1 MSLPRNTKQDVKVDI
16 KEGDT
21 IWDLSQKLGVDV
33 GAASGYKSGDPNLI
47 YPGEQLTFKDVS
59 LDKYAQFAEDRL
71 KSAGMD
77 NPEHSVPD
85 MLKENADAAKKN
97 MEDKIQQSQQSSQSQ
112 ASNQSAADN
121 KAKAQ
126 RERADS
132 KAAQLNDTTKS
143 HDVAAANADKAAK
156 EKALKDAQAGAS
168 VSGQAQHGSASQMP
182 GSHGA
187 VDMDAAKKS
196 MSDAAKAEQN
206 KKAAKEQSVSKDNK
220 TKSTNENVPQ
230 TNADKFKSALSAD
243 NDEYR
248 SWAQSRELDPRMF
261 KYRYE
266 SDPQG
271 VTKQYADDFGNY
283 SKQYQ
288 QEHAKAEASP
298 KSVDKPKYTGKEAQK
313 PQVKQNLK
321 PDSIHPT
328 DKDRI
333 QQQGNYTGVIL
344 GDARNRAASFASPAA
359 DHADTKAMAAVA
371 GMSAASKGISQSNHQ
386 AKETAEQ
393 NLKKPIQDAADKAIH
408 KMNEKIAKKNVF
420 QMSADMNRGN
430 DSKAREREGSAERLR
445 SQHLQD
451 AMQHMMGGMALGNDS
466 REMSA

>member
-71 KSAGMD
+71 KSAGMN

-85 MLKENADAAKKN
+85 MLKENADAAKNN
-97 MEDKIQQSQQSSQSQ
+97 MEDKVQQSQQQQSQ
-112 ASNQSAADN
+112 AQSNGKQVPKGMFADPERSD
-121 KAKAQ
+121 KDAQ
-126 RERADS
+126 R
-132 KAAQLNDTTKS
+132 K
-143 HDVAAANADKAAK
+143 
-156 EKALKDAQAGAS
+156 KALKDAQAGAS
-168 VSGQAQHGSASQMP
+168 VSGEAQYKYPSRGMP

-187 VDMDAAKKS
+187 VDMNAAKKA
-196 MSDAAKAEQN
+196 MSDAAKDAQD
-206 KKAAKEQSVSKDNK
+206 KKVVKEQSQHKDNK
-220 TKSTNENVPQ
+220 TKSTQEKAPQ

-288 QEHAKAEASP
+288 QEHAK
-298 KSVDKPKYTGKEAQK
+298 T
-313 PQVKQNLK
+313 
-321 PDSIHPT
+321 
-328 DKDRI
+328 KD
-333 QQQGNYTGVIL
+333 
-344 GDARNRAASFASPAA
+344 GDARNRAASFTAPAADKSQSVSA

-371 GMSAASKGISQSNHQ
+371 GMSSASKGISQSNHQ

-430 DSKAREREGSAERLR
+430 DALSREREGSAERSR

-451 AMQHMMGGMALGNDS
+451 AMQHMMSGMALGNDS

>member
-47 YPGEQLTFKDVS
+47 YPGEQLTFKGVS

-71 KSAGMD
+71 KSAGMN

-97 MEDKIQQSQQSSQSQ
+97 MEDKVQQSQQQQSQ
-112 ASNQSAADN
+112 AQSNGKQVPKGMFADPERSD
-121 KAKAQ
+121 KDAQ
-126 RERADS
+126 R
-132 KAAQLNDTTKS
+132 K
-143 HDVAAANADKAAK
+143 
-156 EKALKDAQAGAS
+156 KALKDAHAGAS
-168 VSGQAQHGSASQMP
+168 VSGEAQYKYPSRGMP

-187 VDMDAAKKS
+187 VDMNAAKKA
-196 MSDAAKAEQN
+196 MSDAAKDAQD
-206 KKAAKEQSVSKDNK
+206 KKVVKEQSQHKDNK
-220 TKSTNENVPQ
+220 TKSTQEKAPQ

-288 QEHAKAEASP
+288 QEHAKAEAKS
-298 KSVDKPKYTGKEAQK
+298 KSVEKTKDTGKEAQK

-333 QQQGNYTGVIL
+333 QQQGNYTGVTL
-344 GDARNRAASFASPAA
+344 GDARNRAASFTPPAA
-359 DHADTKAMAAVA
+359 DRADTKAMAAVA
-371 GMSAASKGISQSNHQ
+371 GMSSASKGISQSNHQ
-386 AKETAEQ
+386 AKEMAEQ

-430 DSKAREREGSAERLR
+430 NALSREHEGSAERSR

-451 AMQHMMGGMALGNDS
+451 AMQHMMNGMALGNDS

>member
-71 KSAGMD
+71 KSAGMN

-85 MLKENADAAKKN
+85 MLKENVDAAKKN
-97 MEDKIQQSQQSSQSQ
+97 MEDKVQQSQQQQSQ
-112 ASNQSAADN
+112 AQSNGKQVPKGMFADPERSD
-121 KAKAQ
+121 KDAQ
-126 RERADS
+126 R
-132 KAAQLNDTTKS
+132 K
-143 HDVAAANADKAAK
+143 
-156 EKALKDAQAGAS
+156 KALKDAHAGAS
-168 VSGQAQHGSASQMP
+168 VSGEAQYKYPSRGML

-187 VDMDAAKKS
+187 VDMNAAKKA
-196 MSDAAKAEQN
+196 MSDAAKDAQD
-206 KKAAKEQSVSKDNK
+206 KKVVKEQSQHKDNK
-220 TKSTNENVPQ
+220 TKSTQEKAPQ

-288 QEHAKAEASP
+288 Q
-298 KSVDKPKYTGKEAQK
+298 
-313 PQVKQNLK
+313 
-321 PDSIHPT
+321 
-328 DKDRI
+328 
-333 QQQGNYTGVIL
+333 QGNYTGVTL
-344 GDARNRAASFASPAA
+344 GDARNRAASFTPPAA

-393 NLKKPIQDAADKAIH
+393 NLNKPIQDAADKAIH

-430 DSKAREREGSAERLR
+430 DALSREREGSAERSR

-451 AMQHMMGGMALGNDS
+451 AMQHMMSGMALGNDS
-466 REMSA
+466 REMRA

>member
-71 KSAGMD
+71 KSAGMN
-77 NPEHSVPD
+77 NPERSVPD

-97 MEDKIQQSQQSSQSQ
+97 MEDKVQQSQQQQSQ
-112 ASNQSAADN
+112 AQSNGKQVPKGMFADPERSD
-121 KAKAQ
+121 KDAQ
-126 RERADS
+126 R
-132 KAAQLNDTTKS
+132 K
-143 HDVAAANADKAAK
+143 
-156 EKALKDAQAGAS
+156 KALKDAQAGAS
-168 VSGQAQHGSASQMP
+168 VSGEAQYKSSSRAKQMP

-187 VDMDAAKKS
+187 VDMNAAKKA
-196 MSDAAKAEQN
+196 MSDAAKDAQD
-206 KKAAKEQSVSKDNK
+206 KKVVKEQSQHKDNK
-220 TKSTNENVPQ
+220 TKSTQEKAPQ

-288 QEHAKAEASP
+288 QEHAK
-298 KSVDKPKYTGKEAQK
+298 T
-313 PQVKQNLK
+313 
-321 PDSIHPT
+321 
-328 DKDRI
+328 KD
-333 QQQGNYTGVIL
+333 
-344 GDARNRAASFASPAA
+344 GDARNRAASFTAPAADKSQSVSA

-371 GMSAASKGISQSNHQ
+371 GMSSASKGISQSNHQ

-430 DSKAREREGSAERLR
+430 DALSREREGSAERSR

>member
-71 KSAGMD
+71 KSAGMN

-97 MEDKIQQSQQSSQSQ
+97 MEDKVQQSQQQPSQ
-112 ASNQSAADN
+112 AQSNGKQVPKGMFADPERSD
-121 KAKAQ
+121 KDAQ
-126 RERADS
+126 R
-132 KAAQLNDTTKS
+132 K
-143 HDVAAANADKAAK
+143 
-156 EKALKDAQAGAS
+156 KALKDAHAGAS
-168 VSGQAQHGSASQMP
+168 VSGEAQYKYPSRGML

-187 VDMDAAKKS
+187 VDMNAAKKA
-196 MSDAAKAEQN
+196 MSDAAKDAQD
-206 KKAAKEQSVSKDNK
+206 KKVVKEQSQHKDNK
-220 TKSTNENVPQ
+220 TKSTQEKAPQ

-288 QEHAKAEASP
+288 Q
-298 KSVDKPKYTGKEAQK
+298 
-313 PQVKQNLK
+313 
-321 PDSIHPT
+321 
-328 DKDRI
+328 
-333 QQQGNYTGVIL
+333 QGNYTGVTL
-344 GDARNRAASFASPAA
+344 GDARNRAASFTPPAA

-430 DSKAREREGSAERLR
+430 DALSREREGSAERSR

-451 AMQHMMGGMALGNDS
+451 AMQHMMSGMALGNDS
-466 REMSA
+466 REMRA

>member
-71 KSAGMD
+71 KSAGMN
-77 NPEHSVPD
+77 NPERSVPD
-85 MLKENADAAKKN
+85 MLKENADAAKNN
-97 MEDKIQQSQQSSQSQ
+97 MEDKVQQSQQQQSQ
-112 ASNQSAADN
+112 AQSNGKQVPKGMFADPERSD
-121 KAKAQ
+121 KDAQ
-126 RERADS
+126 R
-132 KAAQLNDTTKS
+132 K
-143 HDVAAANADKAAK
+143 
-156 EKALKDAQAGAS
+156 KALKDAHAGAS
-168 VSGQAQHGSASQMP
+168 VSGETQYKYPSRGMP
-182 GSHGA
+182 GSHGV
-187 VDMDAAKKS
+187 VDMNAAKKA
-196 MSDAAKAEQN
+196 MSDAAKDAQD
-206 KKAAKEQSVSKDNK
+206 KKVVKEQSQHKDNK
-220 TKSTNENVPQ
+220 TKSTQEKAPQ

-288 QEHAKAEASP
+288 QEHAK
-298 KSVDKPKYTGKEAQK
+298 T
-313 PQVKQNLK
+313 
-321 PDSIHPT
+321 
-328 DKDRI
+328 KD
-333 QQQGNYTGVIL
+333 
-344 GDARNRAASFASPAA
+344 GDARNRAASFTAPAADKSQSVSA

-371 GMSAASKGISQSNHQ
+371 GMSSASKGISQSNHQ

-430 DSKAREREGSAERLR
+430 DALSREREGSAERSR

>member
-47 YPGEQLTFKDVS
+47 YPGEQLTFKGVS

-71 KSAGMD
+71 KSTGMN
-77 NPEHSVPD
+77 NPEHSVPN

-97 MEDKIQQSQQSSQSQ
+97 MEDKVQQSQQQQSQ
-112 ASNQSAADN
+112 AQSNGKQVPKGMFADPERSD
-121 KAKAQ
+121 KDAQ
-126 RERADS
+126 R
-132 KAAQLNDTTKS
+132 K
-143 HDVAAANADKAAK
+143 
-156 EKALKDAQAGAS
+156 KALKDAHAGAS
-168 VSGQAQHGSASQMP
+168 VSGEAQHKYPSRGMP

-187 VDMDAAKKS
+187 VDMNAAKKA
-196 MSDAAKAEQN
+196 MSDAAKDAQD
-206 KKAAKEQSVSKDNK
+206 KKAVKEQSQHKDNK
-220 TKSTNENVPQ
+220 TKSTQEKAPR

-248 SWAQSRELDPRMF
+248 SWAQSRKLDPRMF
-261 KYRYE
+261 RFRYE
-266 SDPQG
+266 YDPQG

-283 SKQYQ
+283 SKHYQ
-288 QEHAKAEASP
+288 QEHAKL
-298 KSVDKPKYTGKEAQK
+298 D
-313 PQVKQNLK
+313 
-321 PDSIHPT
+321 
-328 DKDRI
+328 
-333 QQQGNYTGVIL
+333 GV
-344 GDARNRAASFASPAA
+344 RNRAASFTPPAA

-371 GMSAASKGISQSNHQ
+371 GMSSASKGISQSNHQ

-430 DSKAREREGSAERLR
+430 NALSREHEGSAERSR

-451 AMQHMMGGMALGNDS
+451 AMQHMMNGMALGNDS

>member
-71 KSAGMD
+71 KSAGMN

-97 MEDKIQQSQQSSQSQ
+97 MEDKVQQSQQQQSQ
-112 ASNQSAADN
+112 AQSNGKQVPKGMFADPERSD
-121 KAKAQ
+121 KDAQ
-126 RERADS
+126 R
-132 KAAQLNDTTKS
+132 K
-143 HDVAAANADKAAK
+143 
-156 EKALKDAQAGAS
+156 KALKDAHAGAS
-168 VSGQAQHGSASQMP
+168 VSGEAQYKYPSRGMP

-187 VDMDAAKKS
+187 VDMNAAKKA
-196 MSDAAKAEQN
+196 MSDAAKDAQD
-206 KKAAKEQSVSKDNK
+206 KKVVKEQSQHKDNK
-220 TKSTNENVPQ
+220 TKSTQEKAPQ

-288 QEHAKAEASP
+288 Q
-298 KSVDKPKYTGKEAQK
+298 
-313 PQVKQNLK
+313 
-321 PDSIHPT
+321 
-328 DKDRI
+328 
-333 QQQGNYTGVIL
+333 QGNYTGVTL
-344 GDARNRAASFASPAA
+344 GDARNRAASFTPPAA

-393 NLKKPIQDAADKAIH
+393 NLNKPIQDAADKAIH

-430 DSKAREREGSAERLR
+430 DALSREREGSAERSR

-451 AMQHMMGGMALGNDS
+451 AMQHMMSGMALGNDS
-466 REMSA
+466 REMRA

>member
-71 KSAGMD
+71 KSAGMN

-97 MEDKIQQSQQSSQSQ
+97 MEDKVQQSQQQQSQ
-112 ASNQSAADN
+112 AQSNGKQVPKGMFADPERSD
-121 KAKAQ
+121 KDAQ
-126 RERADS
+126 R
-132 KAAQLNDTTKS
+132 K
-143 HDVAAANADKAAK
+143 
-156 EKALKDAQAGAS
+156 KALKDAHAGAS
-168 VSGQAQHGSASQMP
+168 VSGEAQYKYPSRGMP

-187 VDMDAAKKS
+187 VDMNAAKKA
-196 MSDAAKAEQN
+196 MSDAAKDAQD
-206 KKAAKEQSVSKDNK
+206 KKVVKEQSQHKDNK
-220 TKSTNENVPQ
+220 TKSTQEKAPQ

-288 QEHAKAEASP
+288 Q
-298 KSVDKPKYTGKEAQK
+298 
-313 PQVKQNLK
+313 
-321 PDSIHPT
+321 
-328 DKDRI
+328 
-333 QQQGNYTGVIL
+333 QGNYTGVTL
-344 GDARNRAASFASPAA
+344 GDARNRAASFTPPAA

-393 NLKKPIQDAADKAIH
+393 NLKTPIQDAADKAIH

-430 DSKAREREGSAERLR
+430 DALSREREGSAERSR

-451 AMQHMMGGMALGNDS
+451 AMQHMMSGMALGNDS
-466 REMSA
+466 REMRA

>member
-71 KSAGMD
+71 KSAGMN

-97 MEDKIQQSQQSSQSQ
+97 MEDKVQQSQQQQSQ
-112 ASNQSAADN
+112 AQSNGKQVPKGMFADPERSD
-121 KAKAQ
+121 KDAQ
-126 RERADS
+126 R
-132 KAAQLNDTTKS
+132 K
-143 HDVAAANADKAAK
+143 
-156 EKALKDAQAGAS
+156 KALKDAHAGAS
-168 VSGQAQHGSASQMP
+168 VSGEAQYKYPSRGMP

-187 VDMDAAKKS
+187 VDMNAAKKA
-196 MSDAAKAEQN
+196 MSDAAKDAQD
-206 KKAAKEQSVSKDNK
+206 KKVVKEQSQHKDNK
-220 TKSTNENVPQ
+220 TKSTQEKAPQ

-288 QEHAKAEASP
+288 QEHAK
-298 KSVDKPKYTGKEAQK
+298 T
-313 PQVKQNLK
+313 
-321 PDSIHPT
+321 
-328 DKDRI
+328 KD
-333 QQQGNYTGVIL
+333 
-344 GDARNRAASFASPAA
+344 GDARNRAASFTAPAADKSQSVSA

-371 GMSAASKGISQSNHQ
+371 GMSSASKGISQSNHQ

-430 DSKAREREGSAERLR
+430 DALSREREGSAERSR

>member
-71 KSAGMD
+71 KSAGMN
-77 NPEHSVPD
+77 NPERSVPD
-85 MLKENADAAKKN
+85 MLKENADAAKNN
-97 MEDKIQQSQQSSQSQ
+97 MEDKVQQSQQQQSQ
-112 ASNQSAADN
+112 AQSNGKQVPKGMFADPERSD
-121 KAKAQ
+121 KDAQ
-126 RERADS
+126 R
-132 KAAQLNDTTKS
+132 K
-143 HDVAAANADKAAK
+143 
-156 EKALKDAQAGAS
+156 KALKDAHAGAS
-168 VSGQAQHGSASQMP
+168 VSGEAQYKYPSRGMP

-187 VDMDAAKKS
+187 VDMNAAKKA
-196 MSDAAKAEQN
+196 MSDAAKDAQD
-206 KKAAKEQSVSKDNK
+206 KKVVKEQSQHKDNK
-220 TKSTNENVPQ
+220 TKSTQEKAPQ

-288 QEHAKAEASP
+288 QEHAK
-298 KSVDKPKYTGKEAQK
+298 T
-313 PQVKQNLK
+313 
-321 PDSIHPT
+321 
-328 DKDRI
+328 KD
-333 QQQGNYTGVIL
+333 
-344 GDARNRAASFASPAA
+344 GDARNRAASFTAPAADKSQSVSA

-371 GMSAASKGISQSNHQ
+371 GMSSASKGISQSNHQ

-430 DSKAREREGSAERLR
+430 DALSREREGSAERSR

>member
-71 KSAGMD
+71 KSAGMN
-77 NPEHSVPD
+77 NPERSVPD
-85 MLKENADAAKKN
+85 MLKENADAAKNN
-97 MEDKIQQSQQSSQSQ
+97 MEDKVQQSQQQQSQ
-112 ASNQSAADN
+112 AQSNGKQVPKGMFADPERSD
-121 KAKAQ
+121 KDAQ
-126 RERADS
+126 R
-132 KAAQLNDTTKS
+132 K
-143 HDVAAANADKAAK
+143 
-156 EKALKDAQAGAS
+156 KALKDAQAGAS
-168 VSGQAQHGSASQMP
+168 VSGEAQYKYPSRGMP

-187 VDMDAAKKS
+187 VDMNAAKKA
-196 MSDAAKAEQN
+196 MSDAAKDAQD
-206 KKAAKEQSVSKDNK
+206 KKVVKEQSQHKDNK
-220 TKSTNENVPQ
+220 TKSTQEKAPQ

-288 QEHAKAEASP
+288 QEHAK
-298 KSVDKPKYTGKEAQK
+298 T
-313 PQVKQNLK
+313 
-321 PDSIHPT
+321 
-328 DKDRI
+328 KD
-333 QQQGNYTGVIL
+333 
-344 GDARNRAASFASPAA
+344 GDARNRAASFTAPAADKSQSVSA

-371 GMSAASKGISQSNHQ
+371 GMSSASKGISQSNHQ

-430 DSKAREREGSAERLR
+430 DALSREREGSAERSR

>member
-71 KSAGMD
+71 KSAGMN

-97 MEDKIQQSQQSSQSQ
+97 MEDKVQQSQQQQSQ
-112 ASNQSAADN
+112 AQSNGKQVPKGMFADPERSD
-121 KAKAQ
+121 KDAQ
-126 RERADS
+126 R
-132 KAAQLNDTTKS
+132 K
-143 HDVAAANADKAAK
+143 
-156 EKALKDAQAGAS
+156 KALKDAHAGAS
-168 VSGQAQHGSASQMP
+168 VSGEAQYKYPSRGMP

-187 VDMDAAKKS
+187 VDMNAAKKA
-196 MSDAAKAEQN
+196 MSDAAKDAQD
-206 KKAAKEQSVSKDNK
+206 KKVVKEQSQHKDNK
-220 TKSTNENVPQ
+220 TKSTQEKAPQ

-288 QEHAKAEASP
+288 Q
-298 KSVDKPKYTGKEAQK
+298 
-313 PQVKQNLK
+313 
-321 PDSIHPT
+321 
-328 DKDRI
+328 
-333 QQQGNYTGVIL
+333 QGNYTGVTL
-344 GDARNRAASFASPAA
+344 GDARNRAASFTPPAA

-430 DSKAREREGSAERLR
+430 DALSREREGSAERSR

-451 AMQHMMGGMALGNDS
+451 AMQHMMSGMALGNDS

>member
-71 KSAGMD
+71 KSAGMN

-85 MLKENADAAKKN
+85 MLKENADAAKNN
-97 MEDKIQQSQQSSQSQ
+97 MEDKVQQSQQQQSQ
-112 ASNQSAADN
+112 AQSNGKQVPKGMFADPERSD
-121 KAKAQ
+121 KDAQ
-126 RERADS
+126 R
-132 KAAQLNDTTKS
+132 K
-143 HDVAAANADKAAK
+143 
-156 EKALKDAQAGAS
+156 KALKDAHAGAS
-168 VSGQAQHGSASQMP
+168 VFGEAQYKYPSRGMP

-187 VDMDAAKKS
+187 VDMNAAKKA
-196 MSDAAKAEQN
+196 MSDAAKDAQD
-206 KKAAKEQSVSKDNK
+206 KKVVKEQSQHKDNK
-220 TKSTNENVPQ
+220 TKSTQEKAPQ

-288 QEHAKAEASP
+288 QEHAK
-298 KSVDKPKYTGKEAQK
+298 T
-313 PQVKQNLK
+313 
-321 PDSIHPT
+321 
-328 DKDRI
+328 KD
-333 QQQGNYTGVIL
+333 
-344 GDARNRAASFASPAA
+344 GDARNRAASFTAPAADKSQSVSA

-371 GMSAASKGISQSNHQ
+371 GMSSASKGISQSNHQ

-430 DSKAREREGSAERLR
+430 DALSREREGSAERSR

-451 AMQHMMGGMALGNDS
+451 AMQHMMSGMALGNDS

>member
-33 GAASGYKSGDPNLI
+33 GAASGYRSGDPNLI

-71 KSAGMD
+71 KSAGMN

-97 MEDKIQQSQQSSQSQ
+97 MDDKVRNSSQSQ

-126 RERADS
+126 RSHADS
-132 KAAQLNDTTKS
+132 KAAQLNDATKS
-143 HDVAAANADKAAK
+143 HDGQAANADKAAK
-156 EKALKDAQAGAS
+156 ENLDAYNKAM
-168 VSGQAQHGSASQMP
+168 H
-182 GSHGA
+182 
-187 VDMDAAKKS
+187 
-196 MSDAAKAEQN
+196 
-206 KKAAKEQSVSKDNK
+206 EQSDDLKAWSNSLPKDVGTRRGTPSESMYAFPDSDSFRQRDANNFHNFTEARKEDARRNAASKSNAEKAPKDNK
-220 TKSTNENVPQ
+220 TKSTQEKAPQ

-288 QEHAKAEASP
+288 QEHAK
-298 KSVDKPKYTGKEAQK
+298 T
-313 PQVKQNLK
+313 
-321 PDSIHPT
+321 
-328 DKDRI
+328 KD
-333 QQQGNYTGVIL
+333 
-344 GDARNRAASFASPAA
+344 GDARNRAASFTAPAADKSQSVSA

-371 GMSAASKGISQSNHQ
+371 GMSSASKGISQSNHQ

-430 DSKAREREGSAERLR
+430 NALSREHEGSAERSR

-451 AMQHMMGGMALGNDS
+451 AMQHMMSGMALGNDS

>member
-47 YPGEQLTFKDVS
+47 YPGEQLTFKGVS

-71 KSAGMD
+71 KSAGMN

-97 MEDKIQQSQQSSQSQ
+97 MEDKVQQSQQQQSQ
-112 ASNQSAADN
+112 AQSNGKQVPKGMFADPERSD
-121 KAKAQ
+121 KDAQ
-126 RERADS
+126 R
-132 KAAQLNDTTKS
+132 K
-143 HDVAAANADKAAK
+143 
-156 EKALKDAQAGAS
+156 KALKDAHAGAS
-168 VSGQAQHGSASQMP
+168 VSGEAQYKYPSRGMP

-187 VDMDAAKKS
+187 VDMNAAKKA
-196 MSDAAKAEQN
+196 MSDAAKDAQD
-206 KKAAKEQSVSKDNK
+206 KKVVKEQSQHKDNK
-220 TKSTNENVPQ
+220 TKSTQEKAPQ

-288 QEHAKAEASP
+288 Q
-298 KSVDKPKYTGKEAQK
+298 
-313 PQVKQNLK
+313 
-321 PDSIHPT
+321 
-328 DKDRI
+328 
-333 QQQGNYTGVIL
+333 QGNYTGVTL
-344 GDARNRAASFASPAA
+344 GDARNRAASFTPPAA

-393 NLKKPIQDAADKAIH
+393 NLNKPIQDAADKAIH

-430 DSKAREREGSAERLR
+430 DALSREREGSAERSR

-451 AMQHMMGGMALGNDS
+451 AMQHMMSGMALGNDS

>member
-71 KSAGMD
+71 KSAGMN

-97 MEDKIQQSQQSSQSQ
+97 MEDKVQQSQQQQSQ
-112 ASNQSAADN
+112 AQSNGKQVPKGMFADPERSD
-121 KAKAQ
+121 KDAQ
-126 RERADS
+126 R
-132 KAAQLNDTTKS
+132 K
-143 HDVAAANADKAAK
+143 
-156 EKALKDAQAGAS
+156 KALKDAHAGAS
-168 VSGQAQHGSASQMP
+168 VSGEAQYKYPSRGMP

-187 VDMDAAKKS
+187 VDMNAAKKA
-196 MSDAAKAEQN
+196 MSDAAKDAQD
-206 KKAAKEQSVSKDNK
+206 KKVVKEQSQHKDNK
-220 TKSTNENVPQ
+220 TKSTPEKAPQ

-288 QEHAKAEASP
+288 Q
-298 KSVDKPKYTGKEAQK
+298 
-313 PQVKQNLK
+313 
-321 PDSIHPT
+321 
-328 DKDRI
+328 
-333 QQQGNYTGVIL
+333 QGNYTGVTL
-344 GDARNRAASFASPAA
+344 GDARNRAASFTPPAA

-393 NLKKPIQDAADKAIH
+393 NLKTPIQDAADKAIH

-430 DSKAREREGSAERLR
+430 DALSREREGSAERSR

-451 AMQHMMGGMALGNDS
+451 AMQHMMSGMALGNDS
-466 REMSA
+466 REMRA

>member
-71 KSAGMD
+71 KSAGMN

-97 MEDKIQQSQQSSQSQ
+97 MEDKIQQSQQSQQSHQSQQSSQSR
-112 ASNQSAADN
+112 ASNQSAAQN

-132 KAAQLNDTTKS
+132 KAAQLNDATKS
-143 HDVAAANADKAAK
+143 HDGQAANAEKAKGDATKSTK
-156 EKALKDAQAGAS
+156 EKA
-168 VSGQAQHGSASQMP
+168 
-182 GSHGA
+182 
-187 VDMDAAKKS
+187 
-196 MSDAAKAEQN
+196 
-206 KKAAKEQSVSKDNK
+206 
-220 TKSTNENVPQ
+220 PQ

-288 QEHAKAEASP
+288 QEHAKT
-298 KSVDKPKYTGKEAQK
+298 KDVDKPKDTGKEAQK

-333 QQQGNYTGVIL
+333 QQQGNYTGVTL
-344 GDARNRAASFASPAA
+344 GDARNRAASFTPPAA

-430 DSKAREREGSAERLR
+430 DALSREREGSAERSR

-451 AMQHMMGGMALGNDS
+451 AMQHMMNGMALGNDS

>member
-71 KSAGMD
+71 KSADMN

-97 MEDKIQQSQQSSQSQ
+97 MEDKVQQSQQQQSQ
-112 ASNQSAADN
+112 AQSNGKQVPKGMFADPERSD
-121 KAKAQ
+121 KDAQ
-126 RERADS
+126 R
-132 KAAQLNDTTKS
+132 K
-143 HDVAAANADKAAK
+143 
-156 EKALKDAQAGAS
+156 KALKDAHAGAS
-168 VSGQAQHGSASQMP
+168 VSGEAQYKYPSRGMP

-187 VDMDAAKKS
+187 VDMNAAKKA
-196 MSDAAKAEQN
+196 MSDAAKDAQD
-206 KKAAKEQSVSKDNK
+206 KKVVKEQSQHKDNK
-220 TKSTNENVPQ
+220 TKSTQEKAPQ

-288 QEHAKAEASP
+288 QEHAKT
-298 KSVDKPKYTGKEAQK
+298 KDVDKPKDTGKEAQK

-333 QQQGNYTGVIL
+333 QQQGNYTGVTL
-344 GDARNRAASFASPAA
+344 GDARNRAASFAPPSA

-430 DSKAREREGSAERLR
+430 DALSREREGSAERSR

-451 AMQHMMGGMALGNDS
+451 AMQHMMNGMALGNDS

>member
-47 YPGEQLTFKDVS
+47 YPGEQLTFKGVS

-71 KSAGMD
+71 KSAGMN

-97 MEDKIQQSQQSSQSQ
+97 MEDKVQQSQQQQSQ
-112 ASNQSAADN
+112 AQSNGKQVPKGMFADPERSD
-121 KAKAQ
+121 KDAQ
-126 RERADS
+126 R
-132 KAAQLNDTTKS
+132 K
-143 HDVAAANADKAAK
+143 
-156 EKALKDAQAGAS
+156 KALKDAHAGAS
-168 VSGQAQHGSASQMP
+168 VSGEAQYKYPSREMP

-187 VDMDAAKKS
+187 VDMNAAKKA
-196 MSDAAKAEQN
+196 MSDAAKDAQD
-206 KKAAKEQSVSKDNK
+206 KKVVKEQSQHKDNK
-220 TKSTNENVPQ
+220 TKSTQEKAPQ

-288 QEHAKAEASP
+288 Q
-298 KSVDKPKYTGKEAQK
+298 
-313 PQVKQNLK
+313 
-321 PDSIHPT
+321 
-328 DKDRI
+328 
-333 QQQGNYTGVIL
+333 QGNYTGVTL
-344 GDARNRAASFASPAA
+344 GDARNRAASFTPPAA

-430 DSKAREREGSAERLR
+430 DALSREREGSAERSR

-451 AMQHMMGGMALGNDS
+451 AMQHMMSGMALGNDS
-466 REMSA
+466 REMRA

>member
-71 KSAGMD
+71 KSAGMN

-97 MEDKIQQSQQSSQSQ
+97 MEDKVQQSQQQQSQ
-112 ASNQSAADN
+112 AQSNGKQVPKGMFADPERSD
-121 KAKAQ
+121 KDAQ
-126 RERADS
+126 R
-132 KAAQLNDTTKS
+132 K
-143 HDVAAANADKAAK
+143 
-156 EKALKDAQAGAS
+156 KALKDAHAGAS
-168 VSGQAQHGSASQMP
+168 VSGEAQYKYPSRGMP

-187 VDMDAAKKS
+187 VDMNAAKKA
-196 MSDAAKAEQN
+196 MSDAAKDAQD
-206 KKAAKEQSVSKDNK
+206 KKVVKEQSQHKDNK
-220 TKSTNENVPQ
+220 TKSTPEKAPQ

-288 QEHAKAEASP
+288 Q
-298 KSVDKPKYTGKEAQK
+298 
-313 PQVKQNLK
+313 
-321 PDSIHPT
+321 
-328 DKDRI
+328 
-333 QQQGNYTGVIL
+333 QGNYTGVTL
-344 GDARNRAASFASPAA
+344 GDARNRAASFTPPAA

-430 DSKAREREGSAERLR
+430 DALSREREGSAERSR

-451 AMQHMMGGMALGNDS
+451 AMQHMMSGMALGNDS
-466 REMSA
+466 REMRA

>member
-47 YPGEQLTFKDVS
+47 YPGEQLTFKGVS

-71 KSAGMD
+71 KSAGMN

-97 MEDKIQQSQQSSQSQ
+97 MEDKVQQSQQQQSQ
-112 ASNQSAADN
+112 AQSNGKQVPKGMFADPERSD
-121 KAKAQ
+121 KDAQ
-126 RERADS
+126 R
-132 KAAQLNDTTKS
+132 K
-143 HDVAAANADKAAK
+143 
-156 EKALKDAQAGAS
+156 KALKDAHAGAS
-168 VSGQAQHGSASQMP
+168 VSGEAQYKYPSRGMP

-187 VDMDAAKKS
+187 VDMNAAKKA
-196 MSDAAKAEQN
+196 MSDAAKDAQD
-206 KKAAKEQSVSKDNK
+206 KKVVKEQSQHKDNK
-220 TKSTNENVPQ
+220 TKSTQEKAPQ

-288 QEHAKAEASP
+288 QEHAK
-298 KSVDKPKYTGKEAQK
+298 SVDKLKDTGKEAQK

-333 QQQGNYTGVIL
+333 QQQGNYTGVTL
-344 GDARNRAASFASPAA
+344 GDARNRVASFTPPAA
-359 DHADTKAMAAVA
+359 DHVDTKAMAAVA
-371 GMSAASKGISQSNHQ
+371 GMSSASKGISQSNHQ

-430 DSKAREREGSAERLR
+430 NALSREHEGSAERSR

-451 AMQHMMGGMALGNDS
+451 AMQHMMNGMALGNDS

>member
-1 MSLPRNTKQDVKVDI
+1 MSLPRNMKQDVKVDI

-71 KSAGMD
+71 KSAGMN

-97 MEDKIQQSQQSSQSQ
+97 MEDKVQQSQQQQSQ
-112 ASNQSAADN
+112 AQSNGKQVPKGMFADPERSD
-121 KAKAQ
+121 KDAQ
-126 RERADS
+126 R
-132 KAAQLNDTTKS
+132 K
-143 HDVAAANADKAAK
+143 
-156 EKALKDAQAGAS
+156 KALKDAHAGAS
-168 VSGQAQHGSASQMP
+168 VSGEAQYKYPSRGMP

-187 VDMDAAKKS
+187 VDMNAAKKA
-196 MSDAAKAEQN
+196 MSDAAKDAQD
-206 KKAAKEQSVSKDNK
+206 KKVVKEQSQHKDNK
-220 TKSTNENVPQ
+220 TKSTQEKAPQ

-288 QEHAKAEASP
+288 QEHAK
-298 KSVDKPKYTGKEAQK
+298 T
-313 PQVKQNLK
+313 
-321 PDSIHPT
+321 
-328 DKDRI
+328 KD
-333 QQQGNYTGVIL
+333 
-344 GDARNRAASFASPAA
+344 GDARNRAASFTAPAADKSQSVSA

-371 GMSAASKGISQSNHQ
+371 GMSSASKGISQSNHQ

-430 DSKAREREGSAERLR
+430 DALSREREGSAERSR

>member
-71 KSAGMD
+71 KSAGMN

-85 MLKENADAAKKN
+85 MLKENADAAKNN
-97 MEDKIQQSQQSSQSQ
+97 MEDKVQQSQQQQSQ
-112 ASNQSAADN
+112 AQSNGKQVPKGMFADPERSD
-121 KAKAQ
+121 KDAQ
-126 RERADS
+126 R
-132 KAAQLNDTTKS
+132 K
-143 HDVAAANADKAAK
+143 
-156 EKALKDAQAGAS
+156 KALKDAHAGAS
-168 VSGQAQHGSASQMP
+168 VSGETQYKYPSRGMP

-187 VDMDAAKKS
+187 VDMNAAKKA
-196 MSDAAKAEQN
+196 MSDAAKDAQD
-206 KKAAKEQSVSKDNK
+206 KKVVKEQSQHKDNK
-220 TKSTNENVPQ
+220 TKSTQEKAPQ

-288 QEHAKAEASP
+288 QEHAK
-298 KSVDKPKYTGKEAQK
+298 T
-313 PQVKQNLK
+313 
-321 PDSIHPT
+321 
-328 DKDRI
+328 KD
-333 QQQGNYTGVIL
+333 
-344 GDARNRAASFASPAA
+344 GDARNRAASFTAPAADKSQSVSA

-371 GMSAASKGISQSNHQ
+371 GMSSASKGISQSNHQ

-430 DSKAREREGSAERLR
+430 DALSREREGSAERSR

>member
-71 KSAGMD
+71 KSAGMN

-97 MEDKIQQSQQSSQSQ
+97 MEDKVQQSQQQQSQ
-112 ASNQSAADN
+112 AQSNGKQVPKGMFADPERSD
-121 KAKAQ
+121 KDAQ
-126 RERADS
+126 R
-132 KAAQLNDTTKS
+132 K
-143 HDVAAANADKAAK
+143 
-156 EKALKDAQAGAS
+156 KALKDAHAGAS
-168 VSGQAQHGSASQMP
+168 VSGEAQYKYPSRGMP

-187 VDMDAAKKS
+187 VDMNAAKKA
-196 MSDAAKAEQN
+196 MSDAAKDAQD
-206 KKAAKEQSVSKDNK
+206 KKVVKEQSQHKDNK
-220 TKSTNENVPQ
+220 TKSTQEKAPQ

-283 SKQYQ
+283 PKQY
-288 QEHAKAEASP
+288 
-298 KSVDKPKYTGKEAQK
+298 
-313 PQVKQNLK
+313 
-321 PDSIHPT
+321 
-328 DKDRI
+328 
-333 QQQGNYTGVIL
+333 QQQGNYTGVTL
-344 GDARNRAASFASPAA
+344 GDARNRAASFTPPAA

-393 NLKKPIQDAADKAIH
+393 NLNKPIQDAADKAIH

-430 DSKAREREGSAERLR
+430 DALSREREGSAERSR

-451 AMQHMMGGMALGNDS
+451 AMQHMMSGMALGNDS
-466 REMSA
+466 REMRA

>member
-1 MSLPRNTKQDVKVDI
+1 MSLPRNMKQDVKVDI

-33 GAASGYKSGDPNLI
+33 GAASGYRSGDPNLI
-47 YPGEQLTFKDVS
+47 YPGEQLMFKDVS

-71 KSAGMD
+71 KSAGMN

-97 MEDKIQQSQQSSQSQ
+97 MEDKVQQSQQQQSQ
-112 ASNQSAADN
+112 AQSNGKQVPKDMFADPERSD
-121 KAKAQ
+121 KDAQ
-126 RERADS
+126 R
-132 KAAQLNDTTKS
+132 K
-143 HDVAAANADKAAK
+143 
-156 EKALKDAQAGAS
+156 KALKDAHAGAS
-168 VSGQAQHGSASQMP
+168 VSGEAQYKYPSRGMP

-187 VDMDAAKKS
+187 VDMNAAKKA
-196 MSDAAKAEQN
+196 MSDAAKDAQD
-206 KKAAKEQSVSKDNK
+206 KKVVKEQSQHKDNK
-220 TKSTNENVPQ
+220 TKSTQEKAPQ

-288 QEHAKAEASP
+288 QEHAK
-298 KSVDKPKYTGKEAQK
+298 SVDKPKDTGKQAQK

-333 QQQGNYTGVIL
+333 QQQGNYTGVTL
-344 GDARNRAASFASPAA
+344 GDARNRAASFTSPVA

-430 DSKAREREGSAERLR
+430 DSKAREREGSAERSR
-445 SQHLQD
+445 SQHSQD
-451 AMQHMMGGMALGNDS
+451 AMQHMMNGMALGNDS

>member
-71 KSAGMD
+71 KSAGMN

-85 MLKENADAAKKN
+85 MLKENADAAKNN
-97 MEDKIQQSQQSSQSQ
+97 MEDKVQQSQQQQSQ
-112 ASNQSAADN
+112 AQSNGKQVPKGMFADPERSD
-121 KAKAQ
+121 KDAQ
-126 RERADS
+126 R
-132 KAAQLNDTTKS
+132 K
-143 HDVAAANADKAAK
+143 
-156 EKALKDAQAGAS
+156 KALKDAHAGAS
-168 VSGQAQHGSASQMP
+168 VSGEAQYKYPSRGMP
-182 GSHGA
+182 GSHGV
-187 VDMDAAKKS
+187 VDMNAAKKA
-196 MSDAAKAEQN
+196 MSDAAKDAQD
-206 KKAAKEQSVSKDNK
+206 KKVVKEQSQHKDNK
-220 TKSTNENVPQ
+220 TKSTQEKAPQ

-288 QEHAKAEASP
+288 QEHAK
-298 KSVDKPKYTGKEAQK
+298 T
-313 PQVKQNLK
+313 
-321 PDSIHPT
+321 
-328 DKDRI
+328 KD
-333 QQQGNYTGVIL
+333 
-344 GDARNRAASFASPAA
+344 GDARNRAASFTAPAADKSQSVSA

-371 GMSAASKGISQSNHQ
+371 GMSSASKGISQSNHQ

-430 DSKAREREGSAERLR
+430 DALSREREGSAERSR

>member
-33 GAASGYKSGDPNLI
+33 GAASGYRSGDPNLI

-71 KSAGMD
+71 KSAGMN

-97 MEDKIQQSQQSSQSQ
+97 MEDKVQQSQQQQSQ
-112 ASNQSAADN
+112 AQSNGKQVPKGMFADPERSD
-121 KAKAQ
+121 KDAQ
-126 RERADS
+126 R
-132 KAAQLNDTTKS
+132 K
-143 HDVAAANADKAAK
+143 
-156 EKALKDAQAGAS
+156 KALKDAHAGAS
-168 VSGQAQHGSASQMP
+168 VSGEAQYKYPSRGML

-187 VDMDAAKKS
+187 VDMNAAKKA
-196 MSDAAKAEQN
+196 MSDAAKDAQD
-206 KKAAKEQSVSKDNK
+206 KKVVKEQSQHKDNK
-220 TKSTNENVPQ
+220 TKSTQEKAPQ

-288 QEHAKAEASP
+288 QEHAKT
-298 KSVDKPKYTGKEAQK
+298 KDVDKVKDTGKEAQK

-333 QQQGNYTGVIL
+333 QQQGNYTGVTL
-344 GDARNRAASFASPAA
+344 GDARNRAASFASPAV

-430 DSKAREREGSAERLR
+430 DSKAREREGSAERSR

-451 AMQHMMGGMALGNDS
+451 AMQHMMSGMALGNDS

>member
-1 MSLPRNTKQDVKVDI
+1 MSLPRNMKQDVKVDI

-33 GAASGYKSGDPNLI
+33 GAASGYRSGDPNLI

-71 KSAGMD
+71 KSAGMN

-97 MEDKIQQSQQSSQSQ
+97 MEDKVQQSQQQQSQ
-112 ASNQSAADN
+112 AQSNGKQVPKGMFADPERSD
-121 KAKAQ
+121 KDAQ
-126 RERADS
+126 R
-132 KAAQLNDTTKS
+132 K
-143 HDVAAANADKAAK
+143 
-156 EKALKDAQAGAS
+156 KALKDAHAGAS
-168 VSGQAQHGSASQMP
+168 VSGEAQYKYPSRGMP

-187 VDMDAAKKS
+187 VDMNAAKKA
-196 MSDAAKAEQN
+196 MSDAAKDAQD
-206 KKAAKEQSVSKDNK
+206 KKVVKEQSQHKDNK
-220 TKSTNENVPQ
+220 TKSTQEKAPQ

-288 QEHAKAEASP
+288 QEHAKT
-298 KSVDKPKYTGKEAQK
+298 KDVDKPKDTGKEAQK

-344 GDARNRAASFASPAA
+344 GDARNRAASFTSPVA
-359 DHADTKAMAAVA
+359 DHADAKTMAAVA

-430 DSKAREREGSAERLR
+430 DALSREREGSAERSR

-451 AMQHMMGGMALGNDS
+451 AMQHMMNGMALGNDS

>member
-71 KSAGMD
+71 KSAGMN
-77 NPEHSVPD
+77 NPERSVPD

-97 MEDKIQQSQQSSQSQ
+97 MEDKVQQSQQQQSQ
-112 ASNQSAADN
+112 AQSNGKQVPKGMFADPERSD
-121 KAKAQ
+121 KDAQ
-126 RERADS
+126 R
-132 KAAQLNDTTKS
+132 K
-143 HDVAAANADKAAK
+143 
-156 EKALKDAQAGAS
+156 KALKDAHAGAS
-168 VSGQAQHGSASQMP
+168 VSGEAQYKYPSRGMP

-187 VDMDAAKKS
+187 VDMNAAKKA
-196 MSDAAKAEQN
+196 MSDAAKDAQD
-206 KKAAKEQSVSKDNK
+206 KKVVKEQSQHKDNK
-220 TKSTNENVPQ
+220 TKSTQEKAPQ

-288 QEHAKAEASP
+288 QEHAK
-298 KSVDKPKYTGKEAQK
+298 T
-313 PQVKQNLK
+313 
-321 PDSIHPT
+321 
-328 DKDRI
+328 KD
-333 QQQGNYTGVIL
+333 
-344 GDARNRAASFASPAA
+344 GDARNRAASFTAPAADKSQSVSA

-371 GMSAASKGISQSNHQ
+371 GMSSASKGISQSNHQ

-430 DSKAREREGSAERLR
+430 DALSREREGSAERSR

-451 AMQHMMGGMALGNDS
+451 AMQHMMSGMALGNDS

>member
-71 KSAGMD
+71 KSAGMN

-97 MEDKIQQSQQSSQSQ
+97 MEDKVQQSQQQQSQ
-112 ASNQSAADN
+112 AQSNGKQVPKGMFADPERSD
-121 KAKAQ
+121 KDAQ
-126 RERADS
+126 R
-132 KAAQLNDTTKS
+132 K
-143 HDVAAANADKAAK
+143 
-156 EKALKDAQAGAS
+156 KALKDAHAGAS
-168 VSGQAQHGSASQMP
+168 VSGEAQYKYPSRGMP

-187 VDMDAAKKS
+187 VDMNAAKKA
-196 MSDAAKAEQN
+196 MSDAAKDAQD
-206 KKAAKEQSVSKDNK
+206 KKVVKEQSQHKDNK
-220 TKSTNENVPQ
+220 TKSTQEKAPQ

-288 QEHAKAEASP
+288 Q
-298 KSVDKPKYTGKEAQK
+298 
-313 PQVKQNLK
+313 
-321 PDSIHPT
+321 
-328 DKDRI
+328 
-333 QQQGNYTGVIL
+333 QGNYTGVTL
-344 GDARNRAASFASPAA
+344 GDARNRAASFTPPAA

-430 DSKAREREGSAERLR
+430 DALSREREGSAERSR

-451 AMQHMMGGMALGNDS
+451 AMQHMMSGMALGNDS
-466 REMSA
+466 REMRA

>member
-71 KSAGMD
+71 KSAGMN

-97 MEDKIQQSQQSSQSQ
+97 MEDKVQQSQQQQSQ
-112 ASNQSAADN
+112 AQSNGKQVPKGMFADPERSD
-121 KAKAQ
+121 KDAQ
-126 RERADS
+126 R
-132 KAAQLNDTTKS
+132 K
-143 HDVAAANADKAAK
+143 
-156 EKALKDAQAGAS
+156 KALKDAHAGAS
-168 VSGQAQHGSASQMP
+168 VSGEAQYKYPSRGMP

-187 VDMDAAKKS
+187 VDMNAAKKA
-196 MSDAAKAEQN
+196 MSDAAKDAQD
-206 KKAAKEQSVSKDNK
+206 KKVVKEQSQHKDNK
-220 TKSTNENVPQ
+220 TKSTQEKAPQ

-288 QEHAKAEASP
+288 Q
-298 KSVDKPKYTGKEAQK
+298 
-313 PQVKQNLK
+313 
-321 PDSIHPT
+321 
-328 DKDRI
+328 
-333 QQQGNYTGVIL
+333 QGNYTGVTL
-344 GDARNRAASFASPAA
+344 GDARNRAASFTPPAA

-393 NLKKPIQDAADKAIH
+393 NLNKPIQDAADKAIH

-430 DSKAREREGSAERLR
+430 DALSREREGSAERSR

-451 AMQHMMGGMALGNDS
+451 AMQHMMSGMALGNDS

>member
-71 KSAGMD
+71 KSAGMN
-77 NPEHSVPD
+77 NPERSVPD
-85 MLKENADAAKKN
+85 MLKENADAAKNN
-97 MEDKIQQSQQSSQSQ
+97 MEDKVQQSQQQQSQ
-112 ASNQSAADN
+112 AQSNGKQVPKGMFADSERSD
-121 KAKAQ
+121 KDAQ
-126 RERADS
+126 R
-132 KAAQLNDTTKS
+132 K
-143 HDVAAANADKAAK
+143 
-156 EKALKDAQAGAS
+156 KALKDAHAGAS
-168 VSGQAQHGSASQMP
+168 VSGEAQYKYPSRGMP

-187 VDMDAAKKS
+187 VDMNAAKKA
-196 MSDAAKAEQN
+196 MSDAAKDAQD
-206 KKAAKEQSVSKDNK
+206 KKVVKEQSQHKDNK
-220 TKSTNENVPQ
+220 TKSTQEKAPQ

-288 QEHAKAEASP
+288 QEHAK
-298 KSVDKPKYTGKEAQK
+298 T
-313 PQVKQNLK
+313 
-321 PDSIHPT
+321 
-328 DKDRI
+328 KD
-333 QQQGNYTGVIL
+333 
-344 GDARNRAASFASPAA
+344 GDARNRAASFTAPAADKSQSVSA

-371 GMSAASKGISQSNHQ
+371 GMSSASKGISQSNHQ

-430 DSKAREREGSAERLR
+430 DALSREREGSAERSR

>member
-33 GAASGYKSGDPNLI
+33 GAASGYRSGDPNLI

-71 KSAGMD
+71 KSAGMN

-97 MEDKIQQSQQSSQSQ
+97 MEDKVQQSQQQQSQ
-112 ASNQSAADN
+112 AQSNGKQVPKGMFADPERSD
-121 KAKAQ
+121 KDAQ
-126 RERADS
+126 R
-132 KAAQLNDTTKS
+132 K
-143 HDVAAANADKAAK
+143 
-156 EKALKDAQAGAS
+156 KALKDAHAGAS
-168 VSGQAQHGSASQMP
+168 VSGEAHYKYPSRGMP

-187 VDMDAAKKS
+187 VDMNAAKKA
-196 MSDAAKAEQN
+196 MSDAAKDAQD
-206 KKAAKEQSVSKDNK
+206 KKVVKEQSQHKDNK
-220 TKSTNENVPQ
+220 TKSTQEKAPQ

-288 QEHAKAEASP
+288 QEHAKT
-298 KSVDKPKYTGKEAQK
+298 KDVDKVKDTGKEAQK

-333 QQQGNYTGVIL
+333 QQQGNYTGVTL

-359 DHADTKAMAAVA
+359 DKSSSPSADTKAMAAVA

-430 DSKAREREGSAERLR
+430 DSKAREREGNAERSR

-451 AMQHMMGGMALGNDS
+451 AMQHMMSGMALGNDS

>member
-71 KSAGMD
+71 KSAGMN

-85 MLKENADAAKKN
+85 MLKENADAAKNN
-97 MEDKIQQSQQSSQSQ
+97 MEDKVQQSQQQQSQ
-112 ASNQSAADN
+112 AQSNGKQVPKGMFADPERSD
-121 KAKAQ
+121 KDAQ
-126 RERADS
+126 R
-132 KAAQLNDTTKS
+132 K
-143 HDVAAANADKAAK
+143 
-156 EKALKDAQAGAS
+156 KALKDAHAGAS
-168 VSGQAQHGSASQMP
+168 VSGEAQYKYPSRGMP

-187 VDMDAAKKS
+187 VDMNAAKKA
-196 MSDAAKAEQN
+196 MSDAAKDAQD
-206 KKAAKEQSVSKDNK
+206 KKVVKEQSQHKDNK
-220 TKSTNENVPQ
+220 TKSTQEKAPQ

-288 QEHAKAEASP
+288 QEHAK
-298 KSVDKPKYTGKEAQK
+298 T
-313 PQVKQNLK
+313 
-321 PDSIHPT
+321 
-328 DKDRI
+328 KD
-333 QQQGNYTGVIL
+333 
-344 GDARNRAASFASPAA
+344 GDARNRAASFTAPAADKSQSVSA

-371 GMSAASKGISQSNHQ
+371 GMSSASKGISQSNHQ

-430 DSKAREREGSAERLR
+430 DALSREREGSAERSR

-451 AMQHMMGGMALGNDS
+451 AMQHMMSGMALGNDS

>member
-71 KSAGMD
+71 KSAGMN

-97 MEDKIQQSQQSSQSQ
+97 MEDKVQQSQQQQSQ
-112 ASNQSAADN
+112 AQSNGKQVPKGMFADPERSD
-121 KAKAQ
+121 KDAQ
-126 RERADS
+126 R
-132 KAAQLNDTTKS
+132 K
-143 HDVAAANADKAAK
+143 
-156 EKALKDAQAGAS
+156 KALKDAHAGAS
-168 VSGQAQHGSASQMP
+168 VSGEAQYKYPSRGMP

-187 VDMDAAKKS
+187 VDMNAAKKA
-196 MSDAAKAEQN
+196 MSDAAKDAQD
-206 KKAAKEQSVSKDNK
+206 KKVVKEQSQHKDNK
-220 TKSTNENVPQ
+220 TKSTQEKAPQ

-283 SKQYQ
+283 
-288 QEHAKAEASP
+288 
-298 KSVDKPKYTGKEAQK
+298 
-313 PQVKQNLK
+313 
-321 PDSIHPT
+321 
-328 DKDRI
+328 
-333 QQQGNYTGVIL
+333 TGVTL
-344 GDARNRAASFASPAA
+344 GDARNRAASFTPPAA

-393 NLKKPIQDAADKAIH
+393 NLNKPIQDAADKAIH

-430 DSKAREREGSAERLR
+430 DALSREREGSAERSR

-451 AMQHMMGGMALGNDS
+451 AMQHMMSGMALGNDS